1 MHKRIVIM
9 NKHLT
14 ETEFYHKSHIE
25 ILSNHFLENDWVWL
39 YKKYYESSDGV
50 ERYHKYVSY
59 LATPISAAF
68 SLKTPN
74 TDIQDDVRVALMGD
88 YTYRPFAKPGFENLV
103 TVRDFKVSRTYYKDI
118 RIAEEL
124 IYYFNL
130 FESKEEN
137 GDTCYYKIENDT
149 KKLVCLINK
158 DSVKILNQYLVEF
171 MAAKRMDLICCC
183 QSEIEFD
190 SGAIDLPFEIECT
203 NGKFKD
209 ISPNAK
215 SNYQIC
221 ISPHFAKIQSWFNGK
236 IIFNHESLK
245 SIIERMK
252 TSVNYI
258 IGTDVNGAPIA
269 STVATD
275 PYTPVFFD
283 KKVQAYYN
291 YQGCRIEELR
301 IISPNFTLRCDNDHN
316 DYVVVFLR
324 DIQDLPYRE
333 QCIWKGFNI
342 TPDGRT
348 FSKLFQKTIIEGKW
362 NGVAQSID
370 FVFRDLYKTFVAKW
384 EEKYG
389 WKLFKSLNGIQAEYF
404 NQICILNRDDYEALT
419 DLVKYLSL
427 LLQESLDLE
436 MMEMIIP
443 AKTEIKE
450 KVVNGE
456 KTKESTKE
464 KPLSHLDRILETL
477 NIEGYNFIVFLRNL
491 QSLRSYMLHRNSKK
505 LDKDKKRAFEYFG
518 LNEDKSNSQ
527 SVSNNVLSLGATAIS
542 NMIKQ
547 L

>member
-1 MHKRIVIM
+1 M

-25 ILSNHFLENDWVWL
+25 IPSKHFLENDWVWL

-190 SGAIDLPFEIECT
+190 LGAIDLPFEIECT